1 MHPIGYKLETA
12 IVTRQV
18 FRVLSAAEMEQ
29 PRTTAPVTVPRVV
42 ITYCTQ
48 CRWML
53 RAAYFAQELLSTFG
67 LAIGEIALVPATG
80 GIFNVTLTYKTP
92 TSSNSQGNEGS
103 QDAASPDSEVR
114 TVLLWDRKAEGGFP
128 ETKVLKQRVRDH
140 IEPQKDL
147 GHSDVGGKKG
157 KAESEKAIVDGAK
170 DNKLE
175 NGQKKLEDCLT
186 CP

>member
-1 MHPIGYKLETA
+1 
-12 IVTRQV
+12 
-18 FRVLSAAEMEQ
+18 MEENK
-29 PRTTAPVTVPRVV
+29 TSAPVTTPRVV
-42 ITYCTQ
+42 IVYCTQ

-80 GIFNVTLTYKTP
+80 GIFNVTLTYKPTP
-92 TSSNSQGNEGS
+92 ALRSDEK
-103 QDAASPDSEVR
+103 AEDSTYPGDEVR

-157 KAESEKAIVDGAK
+157 KAQSETAVNEESKDDGIEK
-170 DNKLE
+170 
-175 NGQKKLEDCLT
+175 GQKKLEDCLT